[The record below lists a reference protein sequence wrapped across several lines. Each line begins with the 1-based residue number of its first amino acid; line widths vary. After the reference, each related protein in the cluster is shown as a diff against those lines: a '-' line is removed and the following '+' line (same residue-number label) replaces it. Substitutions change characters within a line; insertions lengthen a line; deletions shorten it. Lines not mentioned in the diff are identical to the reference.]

1 MNPRTRR
8 RNRDLTRFHLLG
20 FTCLIVGALVAVS
33 CLILVDWSATV
44 SVAKA
49 KASEDACAPVV
60 TAPPIVHSQDADAF
74 DAEVAK
80 GNDLLRRRR
89 YEDALKSFKRANDL
103 RDKKSVECLYGMAQA
118 YFGLEAYK
126 NVVETCEKLI
136 ALASDSPKDLA
147 RTYNLEGIAL
157 QTQAAVKDQKKLQ
170 VAEAA
175 FRKGLA
181 LNSDLAILHY
191 NLGFTLLEMGRDAE
205 GIPEL
210 KKYMELEPDGSKSEE
225 AAKLIENPRR
235 AREAY
240 APDFSLTTADG
251 EYISSEDLRGKVV
264 LLDFWGTWCPP
275 CVASVPA
282 LRDLQKR
289 FAKEPLFK
297 MISVSTDSDEAKW
310 RAFTEKNQ
318 MAWTH
323 YLDRDR
329 HVVRVFDVRAFPTY
343 VLIDAEG
350 IIRFR
355 EITTRW
361 EQTGDLPDAIKKHLK
376 LAAKTAPSE

>member
-1 MNPRTRR
+1 MAPFKRSHLCKRRAPRFAGACLTIAALLALNISIGPTITR
-8 RNRDLTRFHLLG
+8 
-20 FTCLIVGALVAVS
+20 
-33 CLILVDWSATV
+33 
-44 SVAKA
+44 
-49 KASEDACAPVV
+49 
-60 TAPPIVHSQDADAF
+60 SQDADAY

-80 GNDLLRRRR
+80 ANDLLRRRR
-89 YEDALKSFKRANDL
+89 YEDALKGFKRANDM
-103 RDKKSVECLYGMAQA
+103 RDKKSVESLFGMAQA

-126 NVVETCEKLI
+126 NVVETCEKII
-136 ALASDSPKDLA
+136 ALGSVNPKDLA

-170 VAEAA
+170 EAEAA

-181 LNSDLAILHY
+181 LDSGLAILQF
-191 NLGFTLLEMGRDAE
+191 NLGFTLLELGRDAE

-210 KKYMELEPDGSKSEE
+210 KKYTELEPDGPKAAE

-251 EYISSEDLRGKVV
+251 EYISSDDLRGKVV
-264 LLDFWGTWCPP
+264 VLDFWGTWCPP

-282 LRDLQKR
+282 LRDLQRR
-289 FAKEPLFK
+289 FAKEPFFK

-310 RAFTEKNQ
+310 RAFIEKNQ
-318 MAWTH
+318 MAWNQ

-329 HVVRVFDVRAFPTY
+329 HVVRVFEVRAFPTY
-343 VLIDAEG
+343 ILIDAEG

-361 EQTGDLPDAIKKHLK
+361 EQTGDLPDAIKKYLK
-376 LAAKTAPSE
+376 LAAKTAPAD